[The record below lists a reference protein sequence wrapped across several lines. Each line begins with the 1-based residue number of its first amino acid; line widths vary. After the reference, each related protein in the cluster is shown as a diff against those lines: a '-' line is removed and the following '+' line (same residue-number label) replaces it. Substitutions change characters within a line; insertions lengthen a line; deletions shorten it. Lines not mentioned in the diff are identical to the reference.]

1 MIIRQAIPDGLLV
14 CLASRPM
21 LLGGLVPEI
30 RRAEGLREAHSQ
42 SSCQW
47 VKSFME
53 RPAPRE
59 SGWAPPPPPRQ

>member
-1 MIIRQAIPDGLLV
+1 MIIGQAIPDSLLV

-47 VKSFME
+47 VKSFS
-53 RPAPRE
+53 R
-59 SGWAPPPPPRQ
+59 